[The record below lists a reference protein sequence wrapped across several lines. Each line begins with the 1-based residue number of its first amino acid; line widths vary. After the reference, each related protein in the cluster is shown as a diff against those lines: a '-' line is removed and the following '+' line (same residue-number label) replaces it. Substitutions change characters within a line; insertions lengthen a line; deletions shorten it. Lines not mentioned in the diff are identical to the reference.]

1 MNKEIFRGKSAVIDV
16 GSNSV
21 RLMLMADGNV
31 LYKTLLTTRLGEGI
45 AFTPRLKQEAIER
58 TAAAVGSFLSRASA
72 EGALRTYVYATAAV
86 REAENG
92 EAFVSLVRRLYGVSI
107 DVLSGEEEAQ
117 TGIDGALSHTDGAL
131 LDVGGAS
138 TELAIREDGR
148 VVYKKSVPLGVVKLK
163 DVCKGDSA
171 AILSQCE
178 IHAPSF
184 DDAAEFLSRANTIV
198 AVGGTATTLAAL
210 SKKLQVY
217 DARQATGTFLS
228 TKELSS
234 LAQELLPMPVAE
246 IENLPCISKKRAD
259 VIGGGAAWLSV
270 LSNRFQKGGVTV
282 SDADN
287 LEGYARKKGLLL

>member
-45 AFTPRLKQEAIER
+45 AFTPRLKQEAITR
-58 TAAAVGSFLSRASA
+58 TAAAVGSFLDRAAA
-72 EGALRTYVYATAAV
+72 EGAACTYVYATAAV

-92 EAFVSLVRRLYGVSI
+92 ADFVSLVQRLYGISI
-107 DVLSGEEEAQ
+107 DVLSGEEEAE
-117 TGIDGALSHTDGAL
+117 TGIDGALFCADGAL

-138 TELAIREDGR
+138 TELAIKEGNRI
-148 VVYKKSVPLGVVKLK
+148 VYKKSVPLGVVKLK
-163 DVCKGDSA
+163 DVCARDRA
-171 AILSQCE
+171 AILSQCK
-178 IHAPSF
+178 IHAPLF
-184 DDAAEFLSRANTIV
+184 DDAAEYLARAKALV
-198 AVGGTATTLAAL
+198 AIGGTATTLAAL
-210 SKKLQVY
+210 SKNLTVY
-217 DARQATGTFLS
+217 DARQVTGTFIS
-228 TKELSS
+228 TQKLSS
-234 LAQELLPMPVAE
+234 LAQDLLSMPVEE
-246 IENLPCISKKRAD
+246 IENLPCVSPKRAD

-287 LEGYARKKGLLL
+287 LEGYARKKGLL